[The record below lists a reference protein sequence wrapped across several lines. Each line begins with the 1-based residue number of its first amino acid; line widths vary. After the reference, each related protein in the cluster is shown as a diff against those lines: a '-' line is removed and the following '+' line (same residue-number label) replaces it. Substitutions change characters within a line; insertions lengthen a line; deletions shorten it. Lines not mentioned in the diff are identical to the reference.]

1 MSATARPAQETDVP
15 QLIELFT
22 AAESEMRTQ
31 RGGAAFLASRREFAE
46 VSDEILGAL
55 NDSETMV
62 WCGTWDLAV
71 VGYAIASVSEE
82 DDQSIVTVRDIY
94 TTPEAREV
102 GVGEVL
108 LEAAIA
114 WAIASDAAAIDGYA
128 LPGARASK
136 NLYERLGLTA
146 RLITVRRDLR

>member
-1 MSATARPAQETDVP
+1 MSATARPAEESDLP
-15 QLIELFT
+15 ELIALFT

-31 RGGAAFLASRREFAE
+31 RGGAAFLASRQRKTA
-46 VSDEILGAL
+46 VSDAILDAL

-62 WCGTWDLAV
+62 WCGIWELAV
-71 VGYAIASVSEE
+71 VGYAIASISEE
-82 DDQSIVTVRDIY
+82 DGETIVTVRDIF

-102 GVGEVL
+102 GIGEVL

-114 WAIASDAAAIDGYA
+114 WAIATDASAIDGYA
-128 LPGARASK
+128 LPGARESK

>member
-1 MSATARPAQETDVP
+1 MSATARPAKDSDVP
-15 QLIELFT
+15 ELIELLT

-31 RGGAAFLASRREFAE
+31 RGGAAFLASRPRTAG
-46 VSDEILGAL
+46 VSEAILDAL
-55 NDSETMV
+55 NDTETMV
-62 WCGTWDLAV
+62 WCGIWERAV

-82 DDQSIVTVRDIY
+82 DGETIVTVRDIF

-102 GVGEVL
+102 GIGEVL

-114 WAIASDAAAIDGYA
+114 WAIATDAAAIDGYT
-128 LPGARASK
+128 LPGARESK

-146 RLITVRRDLR
+146 RLITVRRNLR